1 MSDLQAIFDSFQK
14 SHPVQCCLVNDQD
27 WEYVLAGA
35 GDTLL
40 MLPGFFGVAGTDFRY
55 ILAFE
60 GQYRVI
66 SVTYPP
72 SGDSVSAL
80 VDGLAAYMDSLGI
93 ARVHL
98 LGGSYSGYIAQAF
111 VRRYPQ
117 RVSRLI
123 LAQTGPPR
131 RKYLPLAFLLSALFR
146 MLPPEASR
154 WLMRRITAWFL
165 PLNTPQQSFWRAYFL
180 GLIQTFS
187 HRAVYNRFRV
197 ALDYHRNYRF
207 TPADLA
213 GWPGEILILESSHD
227 NLLSSEDLKSLRRL
241 YPQAQCRIISGDH
254 VQSVDQ
260 PGAQMTAIQQFL
272 QSRL

>member
-1 MSDLQAIFDSFQK
+1 MSDLQASFDSFQK
-14 SHPVQCCLVNDQD
+14 SHPLQCCLVDGQS
-27 WEYVLAGA
+27 WEYILTGE
-35 GDTLL
+35 GDNLL

-66 SVTYPP
+66 SVTYPQA
-72 SGDSVSAL
+72 GNSVSAL
-80 VDGLAAYMDSLGI
+80 VDGLAAFMDGMGI
-93 ARVHL
+93 AQVHL

-117 RVSRLI
+117 RVGGLI

-131 RKYLPLAFLLSALFR
+131 RKYLPLAFLLSTLFR
-146 MLPPEASR
+146 WIPPGASR
-154 WLMRRITAWFL
+154 WLMSRITTWFL
-165 PLNTPQQSFWRAYFL
+165 PLDTPQQSFWRAYFL
-180 GLIQTFS
+180 GLIQSFS

-197 ALDYHRNYRF
+197 ALDYHRSYRF
-207 TPADLA
+207 SPADLA
-213 GWPGEILILESSHD
+213 GWPGDILILESSHD

-260 PGAQMTAIQQFL
+260 PGVQIAAILRFL
-272 QSRL
+272 QGRL